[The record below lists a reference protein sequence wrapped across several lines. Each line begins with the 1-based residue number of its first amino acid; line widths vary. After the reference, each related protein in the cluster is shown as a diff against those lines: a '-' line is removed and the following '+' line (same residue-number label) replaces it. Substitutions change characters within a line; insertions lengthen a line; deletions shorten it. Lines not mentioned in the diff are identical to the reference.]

1 MSIQSLPLELC
12 EDILKLP
19 LVLFICFLYSYT
31 VLAQEKPITA
41 KIKVIDKSTNSPK
54 PNTIVVIKE
63 SGGYF
68 TTNDKGEV
76 SFQVPTNGYYTL
88 RFISGSDV
96 EVKRKEVYY
105 DGQEIIVFVG
115 EKEKGAIEV
124 AGEKEKSKLSRYTL
138 QQEEIKRLPGS
149 QGDSL
154 KAILTLP
161 GVTPALPVGL
171 TPTAAFVPGGS
182 GGPYSNSDRGDIVL
196 RGGGSR
202 ANQFYFDGFPI
213 SYPFHLGNQ
222 SSVLNNNIIKSFDIY
237 TGAYS
242 SRYGYA
248 TGGIINIEGK
258 SEVKKTNTI
267 LNLNL
272 FLSDVMLETKPT
284 EKSYM
289 IAAAR
294 KNYPNLVLLKF
305 YPQGIP
311 QDAKYADYQDYQFKY
326 GHEFSKEHKLSLSI
340 FGARDRQAY
349 TKAQAEFENAGSG
362 NADNRPPVGL
372 DKQFRTEGLR
382 YVYQPGSRF
391 TNTLSMSRNVF
402 KEFFELK
409 FTNPATAENIFGI
422 QNVTT
427 QNLYYVENV
436 QNLEIIK
443 NILKLETGQNY
454 RERNITLKGENI
466 SQQNTQFSQVF
477 NNLLD
482 SSPTFRALIDGD
494 GAKAK
499 EYGAF
504 AEVTLDYAG
513 FKLVPGVRW
522 DYYNLADQKALSPRI
537 NSSYTIQKTGTTFI
551 AGAGIHR
558 NAPVGIEQIS
568 ARVGNSNLL
577 MEKAEHLAIGINQE
591 LGSSWLF
598 KVEGFRNIFSD
609 LVVSDNYAR
618 NPYSWNDQPRDI
630 IQKPEFVSRNILVDK
645 AVNYS
650 NRGDGFSEGVEIFL
664 KKANKP
670 GENGFFG
677 WISYS
682 NSITKRNNHQ
692 TRLASS
698 ESTNRNLKN
707 GSRRLLYQT
716 EVGDNY
722 VNYYDDNQF
731 ELLFDNDK
739 LELYDLDRT
748 HLLNI
753 VFGWKITS
761 EWQLGGRFRYF
772 TNTPITPIV
781 SSNRIGQA
789 ASFGLNLNTA
799 QYSNDYNSD
808 RLASFHQFDIRLD
821 RFQNYEWGVVNG
833 YIEIINI
840 YGRRNI
846 SGQTFNPTRPYLSGS
861 NPSPTY
867 DTLNSP
873 YVQSPL
879 PGGRLVYLP
888 LVNFGIEVRF

>member
-311 QDAKYADYQDYQFKY
+311 QDAKYA
-326 GHEFSKEHKLSLSI
+326 GLSI
-340 FGARDRQAY
+340 
-349 TKAQAEFENAGSG
+349 
-362 NADNRPPVGL
+362 
-372 DKQFRTEGLR
+372 
-382 YVYQPGSRF
+382 
-391 TNTLSMSRNVF
+391 
-402 KEFFELK
+402 
-409 FTNPATAENIFGI
+409 
-422 QNVTT
+422 
-427 QNLYYVENV
+427 
-436 QNLEIIK
+436 
-443 NILKLETGQNY
+443 
-454 RERNITLKGENI
+454 
-466 SQQNTQFSQVF
+466 
-477 NNLLD
+477 
-482 SSPTFRALIDGD
+482 
-494 GAKAK
+494 
-499 EYGAF
+499 
-504 AEVTLDYAG
+504 
-513 FKLVPGVRW
+513 
-522 DYYNLADQKALSPRI
+522 
-537 NSSYTIQKTGTTFI
+537 
-551 AGAGIHR
+551 
-558 NAPVGIEQIS
+558 QI
-568 ARVGNSNLL
+568 
-577 MEKAEHLAIGINQE
+577 
-591 LGSSWLF
+591 W
-598 KVEGFRNIFSD
+598 
-609 LVVSDNYAR
+609 
-618 NPYSWNDQPRDI
+618 
-630 IQKPEFVSRNILVDK
+630 
-645 AVNYS
+645 
-650 NRGDGFSEGVEIFL
+650 
-664 KKANKP
+664 
-670 GENGFFG
+670 
-677 WISYS
+677 
-682 NSITKRNNHQ
+682 T
-692 TRLASS
+692 
-698 ESTNRNLKN
+698 
-707 GSRRLLYQT
+707 
-716 EVGDNY
+716 
-722 VNYYDDNQF
+722 
-731 ELLFDNDK
+731 
-739 LELYDLDRT
+739 
-748 HLLNI
+748 
-753 VFGWKITS
+753 
-761 EWQLGGRFRYF
+761 
-772 TNTPITPIV
+772 
-781 SSNRIGQA
+781 
-789 ASFGLNLNTA
+789 
-799 QYSNDYNSD
+799 
-808 RLASFHQFDIRLD
+808 
-821 RFQNYEWGVVNG
+821 
-833 YIEIINI
+833 
-840 YGRRNI
+840 
-846 SGQTFNPTRPYLSGS
+846 
-861 NPSPTY
+861 
-867 DTLNSP
+867 
-873 YVQSPL
+873 
-879 PGGRLVYLP
+879 
-888 LVNFGIEVRF
+888 

>member
-1 MSIQSLPLELC
+1 M
-12 EDILKLP
+12 KLP
-19 LVLFICFLYSYT
+19 LYFILILFTHSL
-31 VLAQEKPITA
+31 LGQDKPISA

-54 PNTIVVIKE
+54 PNTTVVIKE

-68 TTNDKGEV
+68 TTNANGEV
-76 SFQVPTNGYYTL
+76 LFSVPANGYYTI
-88 RFISGSDV
+88 RVISGTDV
-96 EVKRKEVYY
+96 DVKRREVYY
-105 DGQEIIVFVG
+105 DGQEIVIFVG
-115 EKEKGAIEV
+115 EKERGAIEV
-124 AGEKEKSKLSRYTL
+124 TGEKEKSKLSRYTL
-138 QQEEIKRLPGS
+138 QQEEIKRLPGA

-154 KAILTLP
+154 KSILTLP
-161 GVTPALPVGL
+161 GVSPAIPVGL
-171 TPTAAFVPGGS
+171 TPTAALVPRGID
-182 GGPYSNSDRGDIVL
+182 GPYSNSDRGDIVL
-196 RGGGSR
+196 RGAGSR

-222 SSVLNNNIIKSFDIY
+222 SSVLNNNIFKSFDIH

-267 LNLNL
+267 LNMNL
-272 FLSDVMLETKPT
+272 FLSDAMIESRIG
-284 EKSYM
+284 EKSYV

-305 YPQGIP
+305 YPEGIP
-311 QDAKYADYQDYQFKY
+311 PNAKYADYQDYQFKY
-326 GHEFSKEHKLSLSI
+326 GFELSQKHKITLSL

-349 TKAQAEFENAGSG
+349 TKTQAEFENIGSG
-362 NADNRPPVGL
+362 SVDNRPPVGL
-372 DKQFRTEGLR
+372 DKQFRTEGIR
-382 YVYQPGSRF
+382 YIYQPGTRF
-391 TNTLSMSRNVF
+391 SNTLSMSKNTF

-409 FTNPATAENIFGI
+409 ITNPATAENIFGI

-427 QNLYYVENV
+427 QTLYYVENI
-436 QNLEIIK
+436 QNFELIK
-443 NILKLETGQNY
+443 NILRFETGQNY

-466 SQQNTQFSQVF
+466 TQQNSLFAEIF

-504 AEVTLDYAG
+504 AEVTLDLAG

-522 DYYNLADQKALSPRI
+522 DHYNLADQKALSPRI
-537 NSSYTIQKTGTTFI
+537 NSSYTISKTGTTFI
-551 AGAGIHR
+551 GGAGIHR
-558 NAPVGIEQIS
+558 NAPIGIEQIS
-568 ARVGNSNLL
+568 ERVGNSKLL

-591 LGSSWLF
+591 IGSNWLF

-609 LVVSDNYAR
+609 LVVSDGYAR
-618 NPYSWNDQPRDI
+618 NPYSLNDQPRDI
-630 IQKPEFVSRNILVDK
+630 LQKPDFVSRNILVDK
-645 AVNYS
+645 ATSYS
-650 NRGDGFSEGVEIFL
+650 NRGDGYSEGVEIFL
-664 KKANKP
+664 KKSNKP
-670 GENGFFG
+670 GETGFFG
-677 WISYS
+677 WVSYS

-692 TRLASS
+692 TRLTNA
-698 ESTNRNLKN
+698 ESRNRNLKN
-707 GSRRLLYQT
+707 GTRKLLYQT

-731 ELLFDNDK
+731 ELLYDNDK
-739 LELYDLDRT
+739 QELYDLDRT

-761 EWQLGGRFRYF
+761 EWQLGARFRYF

-781 SSNRIGQA
+781 GSDRISQA
-789 ASFGLNLNTA
+789 SSFGLNLNTA
-799 QYSNDYNSD
+799 KYSEYYNSD
-808 RLASFHQFDIRLD
+808 RLASFHQVDIRLD
-821 RFQNYEWGVVNG
+821 RFSNYEWGVVNG
-833 YIEIINI
+833 YIEIINF
-840 YGRRNI
+840 YGRRNA
-846 SGQTFNPTRPYLSGS
+846 SGQNFDVTKPYLNGS
-861 NPSPTY
+861 NPSPVY

-888 LVNFGIEVRF
+888 LINIGLEVRF